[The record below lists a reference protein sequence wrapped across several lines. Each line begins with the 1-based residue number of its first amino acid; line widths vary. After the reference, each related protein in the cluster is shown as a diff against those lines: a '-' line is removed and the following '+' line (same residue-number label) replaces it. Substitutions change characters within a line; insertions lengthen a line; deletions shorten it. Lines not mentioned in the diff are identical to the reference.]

1 MATSSCSFCTIFS
14 SSCFGLPACGA
25 RRRWM
30 FCLTS
35 LMSSAFCNS
44 LLFFSLFI
52 INLAWRFCF
61 ISSTLF
67 IASTVLFH
75 SSLWYFTGSF
85 LRFSNSNEL
94 STVNSLPAAFRNALV
109 HLIFLGFL
117 FFLKFLWHFDLQN
130 LNILQSLRTNMTP
143 WPG

>member
-94 STVNSLPAAFRNALV
+94 SYIKKEHIQIIYRNIFRSIHSYCSTQLLV
-109 HLIFLGFL
+109 FLVGV
-117 FFLKFLWHFDLQN
+117 FFFDCFR
-130 LNILQSLRTNMTP
+130 I
-143 WPG
+143 